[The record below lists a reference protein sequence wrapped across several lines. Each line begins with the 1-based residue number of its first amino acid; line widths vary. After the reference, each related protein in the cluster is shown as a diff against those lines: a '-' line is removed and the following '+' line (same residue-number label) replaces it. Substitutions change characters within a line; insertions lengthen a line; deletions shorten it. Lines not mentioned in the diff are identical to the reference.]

1 MSWGV
6 SYNLLESL
14 VLEGSVQST
23 LFNTE
28 LEFCCLVVRVAC
40 MLEVA
45 GARHLS
51 MPEDIEWLMR

>member
-14 VLEGSVQST
+14 VLEGPVQST

-28 LEFCCLVVRVAC
+28 LEFCRLVVWVAC
-40 MLEVA
+40 MFEVA
-45 GARHLS
+45 GARHLN
-51 MPEDIEWLMR
+51 MPDDIEWLMR

>member
-1 MSWGV
+1 M

-14 VLEGSVQST
+14 VLEESVQSI

-28 LEFCCLVVRVAC
+28 LEFCCLVVWVVR

>member
-28 LEFCCLVVRVAC
+28 LEFCCLVVWVAC

>member
-1 MSWGV
+1 MSWGA

-14 VLEGSVQST
+14 VLEGSVQSI

-28 LEFCCLVVRVAC
+28 LEFCCLVVWVAW

-45 GARHLS
+45 GAWHLNI
-51 MPEDIEWLMR
+51 PENIEWFMR